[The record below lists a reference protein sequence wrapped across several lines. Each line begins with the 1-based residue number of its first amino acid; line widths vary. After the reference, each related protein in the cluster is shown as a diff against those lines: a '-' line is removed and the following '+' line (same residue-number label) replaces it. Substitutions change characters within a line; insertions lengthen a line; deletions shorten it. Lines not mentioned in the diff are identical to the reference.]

1 VSAPGRSEAL
11 TPRSAQ
17 REGTLTSTA
26 RRFDALPYVLLS
38 PAVLATL
45 ALVFVPMLQAVFPSL
60 QHNILWKPRDVRF
73 IGLDNYLAIAQDPVA
88 WSSLGRTLLWIGLTV
103 PLQLLLGLAT
113 ALLLNQQFRWR
124 GLARSLILIPW
135 ALPSVVIA
143 LMWAWMYQ
151 PQVGLFN
158 DLLLRLGLV
167 TQAVPWLAQPGTALY
182 AIIVALVWQG
192 FPFFAIMILAGL
204 QTIPAS
210 LYEAAAVDGATPW
223 QQFREVTLPGLKGV
237 LVTALMLRL
246 IWVANSIDVILVMT
260 GGGPGY
266 ATHTLPLY
274 AFKRTYGSM
283 DFGYGTALA
292 CTFSLLLLGLILVY
306 LRRAGR
312 ELKP

>member
-1 VSAPGRSEAL
+1 MPFAL
-11 TPRSAQ
+11 SLSKR
-17 REGTLTSTA
+17 L
-26 RRFDALPYVLLS
+26 RRPAFDKLRPNGGNALPYVLLS

-45 ALVFVPMLQAVFPSL
+45 ALVFVPMLQAVFTSL

-88 WSSLGRTLLWIGLTV
+88 WSSLARTLLWIGLTV
-103 PLQLLLGLAT
+103 PLQLLLGLVT
-113 ALLLNQQFRWR
+113 ALLLNQQFAWR

-151 PQVGLFN
+151 PQVGLFI

-167 TQAVPWLAQPGTALY
+167 SSAVPWLAQPGTALY

-237 LVTALMLRL
+237 LVTAVMLRL

-292 CTFSLLLLGLILVY
+292 CTFSLLLLGLIVMY

-312 ELKP
+312 ELRE

>member
-1 VSAPGRSEAL
+1 MSK
-11 TPRSAQ
+11 
-17 REGTLTSTA
+17 TA

-45 ALVFVPMLQAVFPSL
+45 ALVFVPMLQAVFTSL

-103 PLQLLLGLAT
+103 PLQLLLGLIT

-158 DLLLRLGLV
+158 DLMLRLGLV
-167 TQAVPWLAQPGTALY
+167 SSAVPWLAQPGTALY

-237 LVTALMLRL
+237 LVTAVMLRL

-292 CTFSLLLLGLILVY
+292 CTFSLLLLVLIVMY

-312 ELKP
+312 DLRE